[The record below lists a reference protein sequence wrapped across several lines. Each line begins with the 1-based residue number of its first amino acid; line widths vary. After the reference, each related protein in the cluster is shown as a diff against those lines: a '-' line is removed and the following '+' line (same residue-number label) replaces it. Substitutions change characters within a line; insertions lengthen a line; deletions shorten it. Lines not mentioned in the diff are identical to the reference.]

1 MFLGTEV
8 FNYRTTVEL
17 KYFSSSI
24 ALLAKAEI
32 LAKILRI
39 PGFQFYKYFPIN
51 SNPEDHELDGYKCF
65 FYNRL
70 GQNVYEETISNS
82 DWRLE
87 TNKELKKD

>member
-1 MFLGTEV
+1 MFLGSAV
-8 FNYRTTVEL
+8 LNYSTTVEL

-39 PGFQFYKYFPIN
+39 PGFQFYKYLPIN
-51 SNPEDHELDGYKCF
+51 SNQEDHELDGYNCLC
-65 FYNRL
+65 YNRI
-70 GQNVYEETISNS
+70 GQNVYEETISKS